1 MTTKDPDE
9 IISVEV
15 SARRIFT
22 YGGFIEMKRSEFE
35 QLDKALN
42 SIGQDTAEAKDGI
55 FELIQHFTGGPSDEK
70 TEIDYFDTAED
81 EDEET

>member
-1 MTTKDPDE
+1 MTTKAPDE

-35 QLDKALN
+35 QLDKELN
-42 SIGQDTAEAKDGI
+42 SGGQDTAEATEGI
-55 FELIQHFTGGPSDEK
+55 FELVEHFIGGAHEDH
-70 TEIDYFDTAED
+70 EIEYFDTAED